1 MDFKSKLVLLPV
13 TPLQPSIQLIIPPSE
28 IPCQHTITL
37 TFGDQAEN
45 HVGMQKIGQLAV
57 DGFNLG
63 DLTKIKQSMEK
74 SGMRCELIYLDPY
87 LPTIFRDTSRK
98 QAHIL
103 IIRGGVNYILNS
115 HNAMDLLAE
124 QTMLNPD
131 TKAFMYGRV
140 VNKKARHNLC
150 FSEIGQEPDY
160 ENKKGRIVPYY
171 EVPLLNSLRL
181 SFPIWFGLKAQNL
194 VVEGNYYYD
203 VTKCGIGF
211 HGDSER
217 RRVIGV
223 RLGAPLPLHYQWF
236 LESKPVGKR
245 IKLIIN
251 HGDIYIMSEKAAGTD
266 WKKKKTLTLRHAAGC
281 DKYLK
286 INDSLG

>member
-1 MDFKSKLVLLPV
+1 MNHTLKLVLQPV
-13 TPLQPSIQLIIPPSE
+13 ATPQLVVQLIIPPSVT
-28 IPCQHTITL
+28 PCQHTITL

-45 HVGMQKIGQLAV
+45 HVGMQKIGQLATN
-57 DGFNLG
+57 GFNLE
-63 DLTKIKQSMEK
+63 DLTKIKELMEK
-74 SGMRCELIYLDPY
+74 YDVRCELIHLNPY
-87 LPTIFRDTSRK
+87 LPSIFQGESSK
-98 QAHIL
+98 PAYIL
-103 IIRGGVNYILNS
+103 IIREGVDHILNTQ
-115 HNAMDLLAE
+115 NAMDLLAE
-124 QTMLNPD
+124 QARLQPD

-160 ENKKGRIVPYY
+160 ENKKGRIVPYS
-171 EVPLLNSLRL
+171 EVPLLNFLRL
-181 SFPIWFGLKAQNL
+181 SFPTWFGLKAQNL
-194 VVEGNYYYD
+194 VIEGNYYYD

-223 RLGAPLPLHYQWF
+223 RLGAPLPLNYQWF
-236 LESKPVGKR
+236 LESKPVGTR

-251 HGDIYIMSEKAAGTD
+251 HGDIYIMSEKAVGTD

-286 INDSLG
+286 INGSLG